1 MNSIKLGLIINQISN
16 YSFFYLAIEKNS
28 NKQTEIDTKN
38 KSSTEKS
45 AVIMKDRKQPGK

>member
-16 YSFFYLAIEKNS
+16 YSFFYLAIEK